1 MELINVILNEIT
13 SVINKVDEKEFEK
26 ALSAISKEKRIF
38 VDGEGRSGLMAKGF
52 AMRLMHLGYEVFVV
66 GETITPA
73 LKEKDL
79 FISVSGSGKSA
90 NVLSDTKKAK
100 NVGCEVIAFTSNL
113 NSELALNSD
122 IVVRVPG
129 TVKGES
135 GEKRESIQLLSS
147 LFDQSIH
154 IVLDGLCLYLSKRDN
169 ISNDTATNSHW

>member
-1 MELINVILNEIT
+1 MEVFNIILNEIT
-13 SVINKVDEKEFEK
+13 SVINKIDKQDFDK

-52 AMRLMHLGYEVFVV
+52 AMRLMHLGYQVFVV

-73 LKEKDL
+73 LNEKDL
-79 FISVSGSGKSA
+79 FISVSGSGKSD
-90 NVLSDTKKAK
+90 NVVLDTKKAK
-100 NVGCEVIAFTSNL
+100 KVGCEVIAFTSNL

-122 IVVRVPG
+122 IVVIVPG
-129 TVKGES
+129 TVKDDMGEQR
-135 GEKRESIQLLSS
+135 KSIQLLSS

-154 IVLDGLCLYLSKRDN
+154 IVLDVLCLCLSKRDN

>member
-1 MELINVILNEIT
+1 MEVFNIILNEIT
-13 SVINKVDEKEFEK
+13 SVINKVDKQDFDK

-79 FISVSGSGKSA
+79 FISVSGSGKSDNA
-90 NVLSDTKKAK
+90 VSDAKKAK
-100 NVGCEVIAFTSNL
+100 KIGCEVIAFTSNL
-113 NSELALNSD
+113 NSELAINSD
-122 IVVRVPG
+122 IVVIVPG
-129 TVKGES
+129 TVKGDKE
-135 GEKRESIQLLSS
+135 EQRKSIQLLSS

-154 IVLDGLCLYLSKRDN
+154 IVLDGLCLCLSRRDN

>member
-1 MELINVILNEIT
+1 MEIFNTILDEIT
-13 SVINKVDEKEFEK
+13 SVINKVDKDEFEK
-26 ALSAISKEKRIF
+26 ALEAISKEKRIF

-52 AMRLMHLGYEVFVV
+52 AMRLMHLGYEVFVI

-90 NVLSDTKKAK
+90 NVVSDTKKAK
-100 NVGCEVIAFTSNL
+100 KVGCEVIAFTSNMT
-113 NSELALNSD
+113 SELAITAD

-129 TVKGES
+129 TVKGDK
-135 GEKRESIQLLSS
+135 GEKRVSIQLLSS

-154 IVLDGLCLYLSKRDN
+154 IVLDGLCLCLSRRDN
-169 ISNDTATNSHW
+169 ISNETATNSHW